1 MHVNTIVGMQTDMAG
16 LDGSSHLLFYLQSQ
30 RDGNFSVCGR

>member
-16 LDGSSHLLFYLQSQ
+16 WDGSSHLLFYQ